1 MTAPATNQAERIL
14 NLLAFLT
21 ETSTYLTQA
30 QIRAAMGPSQ
40 YADGDAGRATFERDK
55 SLLRDMGIPIEMITL
70 QGNQAGEAAY
80 RIDRRQMELSQ
91 IDFTD
96 EERRALQL
104 ALAAVHIDTAWADH
118 ARLKLGVDD
127 VDHDAA
133 VVSQA
138 MLPVNSD
145 LLPVLAAAA
154 QSCNTIEFAYRGDKR
169 SLDPYGVLGRGGYW
183 YVVGHDHMREAVRS
197 FRVDRIEGKVKV
209 LGSSFERPHGFD
221 VQAAVATDAQM
232 LGEGE
237 SSELARVL
245 IGARLVPSVLRE
257 FGSQAAVET
266 RDNGDVVVEVPC
278 GNRAAFRSWV
288 LGLVDEA
295 EVLSPPDARADIVD
309 WLTAVA
315 GSAGAS

>member
-1 MTAPATNQAERIL
+1 VTTPATNQAERIL

-21 ETSTYLTQA
+21 ETSTFLTQA
-30 QIRAAMGPSQ
+30 QIRSAMGPSQ

-55 SLLRDMGIPIEMITL
+55 SLLREMGIPIEMITL

-80 RIDRRQMELSQ
+80 RIDRRQMELSR

-118 ARLKLGVDD
+118 ARLKLGVAE
-127 VDHDAA
+127 VDNDAA

-138 MLPVNSD
+138 ILPVQSD
-145 LLPVLAAAA
+145 VLPVLASAA
-154 QSCNTIEFAYRGDKR
+154 QSRNTIEFSYRGENR

-183 YVVGHDHMREAVRS
+183 YVVGHDNVRQAVRS
-197 FRVDRIEGKVKV
+197 FRVDRIDGKVKV
-209 LGSSFERPHGFD
+209 LDTTFERPADFD

-237 SSELARVL
+237 SSELARVV
-245 IGARLVPSVLRE
+245 IGSRLAPSVLRE
-257 FGSQAAVET
+257 FGSQAVVET

-278 GNRAAFRSWV
+278 GNRSAFRSWV

-295 EVLSPPDARADIVD
+295 EVLSPPEARADIIG
-309 WLTAVA
+309 WLTSMA
-315 GSAGAS
+315 GTS

>member
-1 MTAPATNQAERIL
+1 MTTPATNQAERIL

-21 ETSTYLTQA
+21 ETSTFLTQA
-30 QIRAAMGPSQ
+30 QIRSAMGPSQ

-55 SLLRDMGIPIEMITL
+55 SLLREMGIPIEMITL

-80 RIDRRQMELSQ
+80 RIDRRQMELSR

-118 ARLKLGVDD
+118 ARLKLGVAE
-127 VDHDAA
+127 VDNDAA

-138 MLPVNSD
+138 MLPVQSD
-145 LLPVLAAAA
+145 VLPVLASAA
-154 QSCNTIEFAYRGDKR
+154 QSRNTIEFSYRGENR

-183 YVVGHDHMREAVRS
+183 YVVGHDNVRQAVRS
-197 FRVDRIEGKVKV
+197 FRVDRIDGKVKV
-209 LGSSFERPHGFD
+209 LDTTFERPADFD

-237 SSELARVL
+237 SSELARVV
-245 IGARLVPSVLRE
+245 IGSRLAPSVLRE
-257 FGSQAAVET
+257 FGSQAVVET

-278 GNRAAFRSWV
+278 GNRSAFRSWV

-295 EVLSPPDARADIVD
+295 EVLSPPEARADIIG
-309 WLTAVA
+309 WLTSMA
-315 GSAGAS
+315 GTS

>member
-1 MTAPATNQAERIL
+1 VTTPATNQAERIL

-55 SLLRDMGIPIEMITL
+55 GLLRDMGIPIEMITL

-80 RIDRRQMELSQ
+80 RIDRRQMELSR

-118 ARLKLGVDD
+118 ARLKLGVAE
-127 VDHDAA
+127 VDNDAA

-138 MLPVNSD
+138 MLPVHSD
-145 LLPVLAAAA
+145 LLPVLASAA
-154 QSCNTIEFAYRGDKR
+154 QSRQAVEFSYRGEKR
-169 SLDPYGVLGRGGYW
+169 LLNPFGVLGRGGYW
-183 YVVGHDHMREAVRS
+183 YVVGHDNVRQAVRS
-197 FRVDRIEGKVKV
+197 FRVDRIDGKVKV
-209 LGSSFERPHGFD
+209 LDTTFERPADFD

-237 SSELARVL
+237 SSELARIL
-245 IGARLVPSVLRE
+245 ISARLVPSVLRE
-257 FGSQAAVET
+257 FGSQAVVET

-278 GNRAAFRSWV
+278 GNRPAFRSWV

-295 EVLSPPDARADIVD
+295 EVLSPPEARADIID
-309 WLTAVA
+309 WLTAT
-315 GSAGAS
+315 AGAS

>member
-1 MTAPATNQAERIL
+1 MTTPATNQAERIL

-21 ETSTYLTQA
+21 ETSTFLTQA
-30 QIRAAMGPSQ
+30 QIRSAMGPSQ

-55 SLLRDMGIPIEMITL
+55 SLLREMGIPIEMITL

-80 RIDRRQMELSQ
+80 RIDRRQMELSR

-118 ARLKLGVDD
+118 ARLKLGVAE
-127 VDHDAA
+127 VDNDAA

-138 MLPVNSD
+138 MLPVQSD
-145 LLPVLAAAA
+145 VLPVLASAA
-154 QSCNTIEFAYRGDKR
+154 QSRNTIEFSYRGEKR

-183 YVVGHDHMREAVRS
+183 YVVGHDNVRQAVRS
-197 FRVDRIEGKVKV
+197 FRVDRIDGKVKV
-209 LGSSFERPHGFD
+209 LDTTFERPADFD

-237 SSELARVL
+237 SSELARVV
-245 IGARLVPSVLRE
+245 IGSRLAPSVLRE
-257 FGSQAAVET
+257 FGSQAVVET

-278 GNRAAFRSWV
+278 GNRSAFRSWV

-295 EVLSPPDARADIVD
+295 EVLSPPEARADIIG
-309 WLTAVA
+309 WLTSMA
-315 GSAGAS
+315 GTS

>member
-55 SLLRDMGIPIEMITL
+55 SVLRDMGIPIEMITL

-118 ARLKLGVDD
+118 ARLKLGVAE
-127 VDHDAA
+127 VDHDAT

-138 MLPVNSD
+138 MLPVRSD
-145 LLPVLAAAA
+145 LLPVLASAA
-154 QSCNTIEFAYRGDKR
+154 QSRNTIEFSYRGEKR

-183 YVVGHDHMREAVRS
+183 YVVGHDNVRQAVRS
-197 FRVDRIEGKVKV
+197 FRVDRIDGKVKV
-209 LGSSFERPHGFD
+209 LSATFERPADFD

-232 LGEGE
+232 LGDGE

-257 FGSQAAVET
+257 FGSQAVVET

-278 GNRAAFRSWV
+278 GNRPAFRSWV

-295 EVLSPPDARADIVD
+295 EVLSPPEARADIVD
-309 WLTAVA
+309 WLGSVA
-315 GSAGAS
+315 GTAGGS

>member
-1 MTAPATNQAERIL
+1 VTTPATNQAERIL

-21 ETSTYLTQA
+21 ETSTFLTQA
-30 QIRAAMGPSQ
+30 QIRSAMGPSQ

-55 SLLRDMGIPIEMITL
+55 SLLREMGIPIEMITL

-80 RIDRRQMELSQ
+80 RIDRRQMELSR

-118 ARLKLGVDD
+118 ARLKLGVAE
-127 VDHDAA
+127 VDNDAA

-138 MLPVNSD
+138 MLPVQSD
-145 LLPVLAAAA
+145 VLPVLASAA
-154 QSCNTIEFAYRGDKR
+154 QSRNTIEFSYRGEKR

-183 YVVGHDHMREAVRS
+183 YVVGHDNVRQAVRS
-197 FRVDRIEGKVKV
+197 FRVDRIDGKVKV
-209 LGSSFERPHGFD
+209 LDTTFERPADFD

-237 SSELARVL
+237 SSELARVV
-245 IGARLVPSVLRE
+245 IGSRLAPSVLRE
-257 FGSQAAVET
+257 FGSQAVVET

-278 GNRAAFRSWV
+278 GNRSAFRSWV

-295 EVLSPPDARADIVD
+295 EVLSPPEARADIIG
-309 WLTAVA
+309 WLTSMA
-315 GSAGAS
+315 GTS

>member
-1 MTAPATNQAERIL
+1 VTTPATNQAERIL

-21 ETSTYLTQA
+21 ETSTFLTQA
-30 QIRAAMGPSQ
+30 QIRSAMGPSQ

-55 SLLRDMGIPIEMITL
+55 SLLREMGIPIEMITL

-80 RIDRRQMELSQ
+80 RIDRRQMELSR

-118 ARLKLGVDD
+118 ARLKLGVAE
-127 VDHDAA
+127 VDNDAA

-138 MLPVNSD
+138 ILPVQSD
-145 LLPVLAAAA
+145 VLPVLASAA
-154 QSCNTIEFAYRGDKR
+154 QSRNTIEFSYRGEKR

-183 YVVGHDHMREAVRS
+183 YVVGHDNVRQAVRS
-197 FRVDRIEGKVKV
+197 FRVDRIDGKVKV
-209 LGSSFERPHGFD
+209 LDTTFERPADFD

-237 SSELARVL
+237 SSELARVV
-245 IGARLVPSVLRE
+245 IGSRLAPSVLRE
-257 FGSQAAVET
+257 FGSQAVVET

-278 GNRAAFRSWV
+278 GNRSAFRSWV

-295 EVLSPPDARADIVD
+295 EVLSPPEARADIIG
-309 WLTAVA
+309 WLTSMA
-315 GSAGAS
+315 GTS

>member
-1 MTAPATNQAERIL
+1 MTTPATNQAERIL

-21 ETSTYLTQA
+21 ETSTFLTQA
-30 QIRAAMGPSQ
+30 QIRSAMGPSQ

-55 SLLRDMGIPIEMITL
+55 SLLREMGIPIEMITL

-80 RIDRRQMELSQ
+80 RIDRRQMELSR

-118 ARLKLGVDD
+118 ARLKLGVAE
-127 VDHDAA
+127 VDNDAA

-138 MLPVNSD
+138 ILPVQSD
-145 LLPVLAAAA
+145 VLPVLASAA
-154 QSCNTIEFAYRGDKR
+154 QSRNTIEFSYRGEKR

-183 YVVGHDHMREAVRS
+183 YVVGHDNVRQAVRS
-197 FRVDRIEGKVKV
+197 FRVDRIDGKVKV
-209 LGSSFERPHGFD
+209 LDTTFERPADFD

-237 SSELARVL
+237 SSELARVV
-245 IGARLVPSVLRE
+245 IGSRLAPSVLRE
-257 FGSQAAVET
+257 FGSQAVVET

-278 GNRAAFRSWV
+278 GNRSAFRSWV

-295 EVLSPPDARADIVD
+295 EVLSPPEARADIIG
-309 WLTAVA
+309 WLTSMA
-315 GSAGAS
+315 GTS

>member
-1 MTAPATNQAERIL
+1 VTTPATNQAERIL

-21 ETSTYLTQA
+21 ETSTFLTQA
-30 QIRAAMGPSQ
+30 QIRSAMGPSQ

-55 SLLRDMGIPIEMITL
+55 SLLREMGIPIEMITL

-80 RIDRRQMELSQ
+80 RIDRRQMELSR

-118 ARLKLGVDD
+118 ARLKLGVAE
-127 VDHDAA
+127 VDNDAA

-138 MLPVNSD
+138 MLPVQSD
-145 LLPVLAAAA
+145 VLPVLASAA
-154 QSCNTIEFAYRGDKR
+154 QSRNTIEFSYRGEKR

-183 YVVGHDHMREAVRS
+183 YVVGHDNVRQAVRS
-197 FRVDRIEGKVKV
+197 FRVDRIDGKVKV
-209 LGSSFERPHGFD
+209 LDTTFERPADFD

-237 SSELARVL
+237 SSELARVV
-245 IGARLVPSVLRE
+245 IGSRLAPSVLRE
-257 FGSQAAVET
+257 FGSQAVVEI

-278 GNRAAFRSWV
+278 GNRSAFRSWV

-295 EVLSPPDARADIVD
+295 EVLSPPEARADIIG
-309 WLTAVA
+309 WLTSMA
-315 GSAGAS
+315 GTS

>member
-1 MTAPATNQAERIL
+1 MTTPATNQAERIL

-21 ETSTYLTQA
+21 ETSTFLTQA
-30 QIRAAMGPSQ
+30 QIRSAMGPSQ

-55 SLLRDMGIPIEMITL
+55 SLLREMGIPIEMITL

-80 RIDRRQMELSQ
+80 RIDRRQMELSR

-118 ARLKLGVDD
+118 ARLKLGVAE
-127 VDHDAA
+127 VDNDAA

-138 MLPVNSD
+138 ILPVQSD
-145 LLPVLAAAA
+145 VLPVLASAA
-154 QSCNTIEFAYRGDKR
+154 QSRNTIEFSYRGENR

-183 YVVGHDHMREAVRS
+183 YVVGHDNVRQAVRS
-197 FRVDRIEGKVKV
+197 FRVDRIDGKVKV
-209 LGSSFERPHGFD
+209 LDTTFERPADFD

-237 SSELARVL
+237 SSELARVV
-245 IGARLVPSVLRE
+245 IGSRLAPSVLRE
-257 FGSQAAVET
+257 FGSQAVVET

-278 GNRAAFRSWV
+278 GNRSAFRSWV

-295 EVLSPPDARADIVD
+295 EVLSPPEARADIIG
-309 WLTAVA
+309 WLTSMA
-315 GSAGAS
+315 GTS

>member
-55 SLLRDMGIPIEMITL
+55 SVLRDMGIPIEMITL

-118 ARLKLGVDD
+118 ARLKLGVAE
-127 VDHDAA
+127 VDHDAT

-138 MLPVNSD
+138 MLPVRSD
-145 LLPVLAAAA
+145 LLPVLASAA
-154 QSCNTIEFAYRGDKR
+154 QSRNTIEFSYRGEKR

-183 YVVGHDHMREAVRS
+183 YVVGHDNVRQAVRS
-197 FRVDRIEGKVKV
+197 FRVDRIDGKVKV
-209 LGSSFERPHGFD
+209 LSATFERPADFD

-257 FGSQAAVET
+257 FGSQAVVET

-278 GNRAAFRSWV
+278 GNRPAFRSWV

-295 EVLSPPDARADIVD
+295 EVLSPPEARADIVD
-309 WLTAVA
+309 WLGSVA
-315 GSAGAS
+315 GTAGGS

>member
-1 MTAPATNQAERIL
+1 VTTPATNQAERIL

-21 ETSTYLTQA
+21 ETSTFLTQA
-30 QIRAAMGPSQ
+30 QIRSAMGPSQ

-55 SLLRDMGIPIEMITL
+55 SLLREMGIPIEMITL

-80 RIDRRQMELSQ
+80 RIDRRQMELSR

-118 ARLKLGVDD
+118 ARLKLGVAE
-127 VDHDAA
+127 VDNDAA

-138 MLPVNSD
+138 MLPVQSD
-145 LLPVLAAAA
+145 VLPVLASAA
-154 QSCNTIEFAYRGDKR
+154 QSRNTIEFSYRGENR

-183 YVVGHDHMREAVRS
+183 YVVGHDNVRQAVRS
-197 FRVDRIEGKVKV
+197 FRVDRIDGKVKV
-209 LGSSFERPHGFD
+209 LDTTFERPADFD

-237 SSELARVL
+237 SSELARVV
-245 IGARLVPSVLRE
+245 IGSRLAPSVLRE
-257 FGSQAAVET
+257 FGSQAVVET

-278 GNRAAFRSWV
+278 GNRSAFRSWV

-295 EVLSPPDARADIVD
+295 EVLSPPEARADIIG
-309 WLTAVA
+309 WLTSMA
-315 GSAGAS
+315 GTS